1 MIERSFLR
9 GIVVPMVT
17 PLRADGV
24 TVHDAGVHQ
33 HVERLIGQGVHGIF
47 VGGSMGEVW
56 ALDDAQWE
64 RLVSVAV
71 AACRGRTPLYVGVSH
86 ASTAG
91 AVARTKRAAQ
101 LGADV
106 VVSLAPYYTQPS
118 QVDIVRHFRALAEA
132 SDLPVLIYQFPGIV
146 KTSITLT
153 TYTQLAEIPGVVGV
167 KDTQAD
173 ITEFRSMVEVLRADG
188 RDFRLFLGTDILTDV
203 AVFLGAQGS
212 VPSMGN
218 IAAPL
223 LVEAYEAA
231 VAGDWAA
238 SAAAN
243 RRINVLRAIYRVA
256 ATEAWFDGGLAGLK
270 CALNLLGIEAGPPA
284 PPLRP
289 CDAQETAAVTEI
301 LRIGGLL

>member
-1 MIERSFLR
+1 LIERSRLQ

-17 PLRADGV
+17 PFQPGGV
-24 TVHDAGVHQ
+24 TVHDAGIHQ
-33 HVERLIGQGVHGIF
+33 LVERLIGQGVHGVF

-64 RLVSVAV
+64 RLVRVAGE
-71 AACRGRTPLYVGVSH
+71 ACRGRTPLYVGVSH
-86 ASTAG
+86 PSTAG
-91 AVARTKRAAQ
+91 AAARTKRAAQ

-106 VVSLAPYYTQPS
+106 VVALAPYYTQPS
-118 QVDIVRHFRALAEA
+118 QAGIVRHFRALAEA

-146 KTSITLT
+146 KTSITLA
-153 TYTQLAEIPGVVGV
+153 TYMQLAEIPGVVGV
-167 KDTQAD
+167 KDSQAD
-173 ITEFRSMVEVLRADG
+173 VTEFRSMVEMLRADG

-218 IAAPL
+218 IAAGL

-243 RRINVLRAIYRVA
+243 RRINALRAIYRVA

-270 CALNLLGIEAGPPA
+270 CALGLLGIEAGPPA

-289 CDAQETAAVTEI
+289 CDAQEAEVIAKI
-301 LRIGGLL
+301 LRSGGLL